1 MDNCLSLGIGHYRHH
16 VALASGVLIMITL
29 LFWVAVT
36 PLILY
41 LVFVAVLVVIAR

>member
-1 MDNCLSLGIGHYRHH
+1 ML
-16 VALASGVLIMITL
+16 TF

-41 LVFVAVLVVIAR
+41 LVFVGVLVVIAKWFRS